1 MRTVSA
7 PVRLT
12 RAESKART
20 RDLLITAAMR
30 VFARDGY
37 WGASVDTIA
46 EQAGFT
52 VGALY
57 SNFATKQELFLAVL
71 ERHCELELRDLCA
84 LADAANDQQELLG
97 AVTERFA
104 TLTDEQREWELL
116 WVELWLY
123 GQRHPEAAERM
134 ATVQRQTREVI
145 AQALGCQGEPLDEE
159 LAGLV
164 HALWGGFLMYRIT
177 DQQPLRP
184 GAFARAVDCLLDG
197 HRIKRQT
204 RSKGAKQ

>member
-1 MRTVSA
+1 MQMADA

-30 VFARDGY
+30 VFARHGY
-37 WGASVDTIA
+37 WAAAVDTIA

-57 SNFATKQELFLAVL
+57 SNFATKEELFLAVL

-84 LADAANDQQELLG
+84 LAEAANNRQELLG
-97 AVTERFA
+97 VVTERFA
-104 TLTDEQREWELL
+104 TLTEEQREWELL

-123 GQRHPEAAERM
+123 GQRHAEAAERM
-134 ATVQRQTREVI
+134 ATVQRQTRDVI
-145 AQALGCQGEPLDEE
+145 AQALGRRGEPLDEE
-159 LAGLV
+159 LAALV

-177 DQQPLRP
+177 DQELLGPD
-184 GAFARAVDCLLDG
+184 AFARAVNSLLEG
-197 HRIKRQT
+197 HRISRQT
-204 RSKGAKQ
+204 

>member
-1 MRTVSA
+1 MRTVDG

-12 RAESKART
+12 RAQSKART
-20 RDLLITAAMR
+20 RDRLITAATR

-57 SNFATKQELFLAVL
+57 SNFATKEELFLAVL

-84 LADAANDQQELLG
+84 LADTANDRPELLA

-104 TLTDEQREWELL
+104 TLTEEQREWEVL

-134 ATVQRQTREVI
+134 ASVQRQTRELI
-145 AQALGCQGEPLDEE
+145 AQALGRQGIPLDAE
-159 LAGLV
+159 LAALV

-177 DQQPLRP
+177 DQELLGPD
-184 GAFARAVDCLLDG
+184 AFARAVNSLLDG
-197 HRIKRQT
+197 RRTDRQT
-204 RSKGAKQ
+204 RSKGAKR